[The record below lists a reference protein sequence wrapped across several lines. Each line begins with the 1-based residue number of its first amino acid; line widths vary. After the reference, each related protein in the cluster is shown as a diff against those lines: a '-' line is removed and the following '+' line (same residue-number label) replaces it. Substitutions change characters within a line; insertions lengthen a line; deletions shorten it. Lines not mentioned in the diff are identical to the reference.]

1 MADILKNF
9 SYGHIT
15 VAPSPQTT
23 GTTLSM
29 NNADSDDFE
38 DPLAIGY
45 NVVVYPANQIPL
57 STNAEI
63 VRVTAKGA
71 HDSGGVGHTQFTI
84 LRNQEGSSTRSIQV
98 GDQISASVTK
108 KLFDDIYSYI
118 DSQASTGFEYKEH
131 DKTATYVYVGY
142 EHATDG
148 SWYIY
153 RRTRSSGVREYA
165 TGASSYATNWTGRA
179 GLTYS

>member
-131 DKTATYVYVGY
+131 DMTSSYVYVGY
-142 EHATDG
+142 
-148 SWYIY
+148 
-153 RRTRSSGVREYA
+153 
-165 TGASSYATNWTGRA
+165 
-179 GLTYS
+179 